1 MLEAYLTP
9 YHDQDVVTH
18 SSGRMHM

>member
-18 SSGRMHM
+18 PSGRIHM